1 MVCVGAMLSSKNSWS
16 VNSAGICRALFFA
29 IVFSISQVGQVNA
42 QSPAQIRF
50 KVDVLP
56 VLSRSCFPCHGP
68 DENARQGNLRLDTK
82 EGVLRAD
89 KPLVIPGL
97 PGESRLFQRVISR
110 DPEEQMP
117 PPDAQ
122 QKLTENDVE
131 VLRRWINDGAT
142 WSEHWSYRAVARPRS
157 PVVDQGEWPHEELDV
172 VNVAKVP
179 SVHEAKA
186 PGEPLVAAHNEIDLF
201 IVDRLKQVGLK
212 PSVQASGETLLRRV
226 TLDLLGLPTELEA
239 QREYFADERPDAFE
253 RVVDRLLAS
262 PHFGE
267 RWGRHWL
274 DVARYADS
282 SGFEGDPPRV
292 VWKYRNWVLNAINDD
307 LPFDEFVIQQLAGDL
322 LPNATIDNR
331 IATGFLLNSQQD
343 GGSEPSRL
351 DAVVDRVNTLGTVF
365 LGLTVGCAQC
375 HSHKFDPLTQREYYA
390 LFAFVNAADEAK
402 LEFATPE
409 QLARH
414 DALAAQ
420 VASLTAERTTYAA
433 TLPAEKLKS
442 DPAYL
447 ERSATID
454 ALTSRIP
461 TFESAQVLQPATPGR
476 VTTMFIRGEFHHPGE
491 PVSPDVPHSLP
502 PLPQGPRTRLELARW
517 LVNEDQP
524 LTPRVT
530 VNRVWQHLFGRGLV
544 ETENDFGTQGSRPT
558 HPELLDWLASELR
571 RRGWHLKSLIR
582 QIAQSSTYRQAS
594 HHRADV
600 DAIDSDNRWLARQS
614 RLRLEAEV
622 IRDMA
627 LAAGGLL
634 STKIGGPSV
643 FPFQPDG
650 IMINRAT
657 PASWTISPGEDRYRR
672 GLYTHYWRLTPHP
685 MLQTF
690 DAPDAITTCTRRQ
703 SSNTPLQ
710 ALTLLND
717 PMFTEAADAFAR
729 EIISSRLEND
739 DFKVN
744 RMFQLC
750 LSRLPDDHERKL
762 LNQVL
767 SHARSRSTEV
777 ATGRSLSAD
786 SAELLAW
793 TQLAQTILNLEE
805 FVVRE

>member
-1 MVCVGAMLSSKNSWS
+1 MNKVPIQTSTRSRDDTARCLSAISACAIIVPTLFGGHCFAESSPS
-16 VNSAGICRALFFA
+16 VNFNR
-29 IVFSISQVGQVNA
+29 
-42 QSPAQIRF
+42 
-50 KVDVLP
+50 DVLP
-56 VLSRSCFPCHGP
+56 ILSRTCFPCHGP
-68 DENARQGNLRLDTK
+68 DESARQGNLRLDTK
-82 EGVLRAD
+82 EGALRTD
-89 KPLVIPGL
+89 KPLVIPGQ
-97 PGESRLFQRVISR
+97 PGQSRLFQRVISR

-122 QKLTENDVE
+122 QKLTESDVE
-131 VLRRWINDGAT
+131 VLRRWVNEGAA
-142 WSEHWSYRAVARPRS
+142 WSEHWSYRAVIRPRS
-157 PVVDQGEWPHEELDV
+157 PEVDQSELPHT
-172 VNVAKVP
+172 
-179 SVHEAKA
+179 
-186 PGEPLVAAHNEIDLF
+186 EIDSF
-201 IVDRLKQVGLK
+201 ILDRLQQIGLK
-212 PSVQASGETLLRRV
+212 PSLQATGETLLRRV
-226 TLDLLGLPTELEA
+226 TLDLLGLPVGLDVH
-239 QREYFADERPDAFE
+239 REFFADERPDAYE

-274 DVARYADS
+274 DAARYADS

-292 VWKYRNWVLNAINDD
+292 VWKYRNWVINAMNDD
-307 LPFDEFVIQQLAGDL
+307 LPFDEFVIRQLAGDL
-322 LPNATIDNR
+322 FPNATHDNR

-375 HSHKFDPLTQREYYA
+375 HSHKFDPVTQREYYA
-390 LFAFVNAADEAK
+390 LFAFVNSADEAK
-402 LEFATPE
+402 LEFATNE
-409 QLARH
+409 QLARR
-414 DALAAQ
+414 DALVAQ

-433 TLPAEKLKS
+433 TLPVEKIKS

-461 TFESAQVLQPATPGR
+461 TFESAQVLQPATPDR
-476 VTTMFIRGEFHHPGE
+476 VTTMFVRGEFHRPGE
-491 PVSPDVPHSLP
+491 PVSPDVPHCLP
-502 PLPQGPRTRLELARW
+502 PLPPGPRTRLELARW
-517 LVNEDQP
+517 LVSLDQP

-530 VNRVWQHLFGRGLV
+530 VNRVWQHLFGHGLV

-558 HPELLDWLASELR
+558 HPELLDWLASELP
-571 RRGWHLKSLIR
+571 RRGWRLKSLIR
-582 QIAQSSTYRQAS
+582 QIVQSSTYRQAS
-594 HHRADV
+594 HHRAEV
-600 DAIDSDNRWLARQS
+600 DAIDADNRWLARQS

-622 IRDMA
+622 IRDTA

-634 STKIGGPSV
+634 STKLGGPGV

-657 PASWTISPGEDRYRR
+657 PAPWTISPGEDRYRR

-690 DAPDAITTCTRRQ
+690 DAPDAISSCTRRQ
-703 SSNTPLQ
+703 YSNTPLQ

-717 PMFTEAADAFAR
+717 PMFTEAADAIAR
-729 EIISSRLEND
+729 NIVSCSLESD
-739 DFKVN
+739 DQRVS
-744 RMFQLC
+744 RMFQAC
-750 LSRLPDDHERKL
+750 LSRLPDNNEREL
-762 LNQVL
+762 LHQVL
-767 SHARSRSTEV
+767 SHARFRLTDEASGRSRSAKDLEIF
-777 ATGRSLSAD
+777 
-786 SAELLAW
+786 AW